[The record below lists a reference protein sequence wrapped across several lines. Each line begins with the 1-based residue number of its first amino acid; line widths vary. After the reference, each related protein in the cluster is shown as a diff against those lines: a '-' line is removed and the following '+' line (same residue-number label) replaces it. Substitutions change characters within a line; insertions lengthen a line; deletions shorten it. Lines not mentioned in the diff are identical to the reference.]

1 MLLAIPSWF
10 VCVIGMGIV
19 FLGLLGLVLICQ
31 LLGAICGSAASKKP
45 SAPAVSPAVVSVTE
59 IPNKQEFIAAVS
71 VAIAEEMGED
81 VSAIRITSVRRI

>member
-1 MLLAIPSWF
+1 MLPNWF

-31 LLGAICGSAASKKP
+31 LLGIVCANAGTKKKETIAAAPAAAS
-45 SAPAVSPAVVSVTE
+45 AE

>member
-1 MLLAIPSWF
+1 MLPNWF

-31 LLGAICGSAASKKP
+31 LLGTACAAMAKKQP
-45 SAPAVSPAVVSVTE
+45 SAPVAAAPAAASAE

>member
-1 MLLAIPSWF
+1 MLPNWF

-31 LLGAICGSAASKKP
+31 LLGVVCKNAGTKKEEAVAA
-45 SAPAVSPAVVSVTE
+45 APAVPFAE

>member
-1 MLLAIPSWF
+1 MLPNWF

-19 FLGLLGLVLICQ
+19 FLGLLVLVLICQ
-31 LLGAICGSAASKKP
+31 LLGIVCANAAKKAPAAPVAAPAAAS
-45 SAPAVSPAVVSVTE
+45 AE

-81 VSAIRITSVRRI
+81 VSAIRITSVRKI

>member
-1 MLLAIPSWF
+1 MLPNWF

-19 FLGLLGLVLICQ
+19 FLGLLGLVLLCQ
-31 LLGAICGSAASKKP
+31 LLGSVCKLAESKKAVVPANAASA
-45 SAPAVSPAVVSVTE
+45 SITE

-81 VSAIRITSVRRI
+81 ISAIRITSIRKI

>member
-1 MLLAIPSWF
+1 MLPNWF
-10 VCVIGMGIV
+10 VCVIGIAIV

-31 LLGAICGSAASKKP
+31 LLSALVATAPKKETA
-45 SAPAVSPAVVSVTE
+45 APAAPAAQNVE

>member
-1 MLLAIPSWF
+1 MIPNWF
-10 VCVIGMGIV
+10 VCVIGIAIV

-31 LLGAICGSAASKKP
+31 LLGTLVAAAPKKETA
-45 SAPAVSPAVVSVTE
+45 APAAPAAQNVE

>member
-1 MLLAIPSWF
+1 MALPNWF

-31 LLGAICGSAASKKP
+31 LLGSVCSVAASKKAA
-45 SAPAVSPAVVSVTE
+45 APVANTAAVSATE

-71 VAIAEEMGED
+71 AAIAEEMGED

>member
-1 MLLAIPSWF
+1 MLPNWF

-31 LLGAICGSAASKKP
+31 LLGLVCSTSSKKTSTLP
-45 SAPAVSPAVVSVTE
+45 VAPAMAPAAAE

-81 VSAIRITSVRRI
+81 ISAIRITSVRKL

>member
-1 MLLAIPSWF
+1 MLPNWF

-31 LLGAICGSAASKKP
+31 LLGYACASVAKKIET
-45 SAPAVSPAVVSVTE
+45 APAGAPVAATEE
-59 IPNKQEFIAAVS
+59 IPNRQEFIAAVS

-81 VSAIRITSVRRI
+81 VSAIRITSVRKI